1 MHYERPLEQD
11 LNTLVH
17 DSELRRGIVTNINKW
32 HQLPASS
39 EKDRQN
45 MIAEARR
52 DKHWERLV
60 FLHSCETWLD
70 VFEAHA
76 GDMRDEV
83 YWPLLIKLYTHLD
96 CIGGAQTRFLRLF
109 LAPGRS
115 REHAIDARSRTLLAN
130 RPDPCMLYRGYAGM
144 SGIDLSWSLSRR
156 IAMFFAYRA
165 FERLGDHECPP
176 VLVIGKAFK
185 KDFLAICVER
195 DEAEVIIAGD
205 YVSEVRRRTLP
216 RLERPVIEYM

>member
-1 MHYERPLEQD
+1 MHYEGPSEQD
-11 LNTLVH
+11 LRILMH

-39 EKDRQN
+39 EKDRQG

-76 GDMRDEV
+76 GDMPDEI

-96 CIGGAQTRFLRLF
+96 GIVGAQARFLRLF

-115 REHAIDARSRTLLAN
+115 REHAIDARSRSLLDDL
-130 RPDPCMLYRGYAGM
+130 PDPCMLYRGYAGI
-144 SGIDLSWSLSRR
+144 SASDLSWSLSRR
-156 IAMFFAYRA
+156 IALFFAYRA
-165 FERLGDHECPP
+165 FEWLSDPEFPP
-176 VLVIGKAFK
+176 VLIIGKACK
-185 KDFLAICVER
+185 KDFLAMCLER
-195 DEAEVIIAGD
+195 DEAEVILAPD

-216 RLERPVIEYM
+216 RLERPIIEYM